1 MDNNQNQDNSNSQ
14 PSEWKQRELGAL
26 WKKNGKTQYYF
37 SGRINLSKLGNEDFV
52 NIVGFSNKLKKEN
65 PNAPDVIIYHSPSL
79 GKSALDLDSS
89 NSSGQDDSNQ
99 DGEESKGAK
108 ETEDSDV
115 KLDDETPF

>member
-26 WKKNGKTQYYF
+26 WKKNGKTQNYF
-37 SGRINLSKLGNEDFV
+37 SGRINLSKLGDEDFV

-79 GKSALDLDSS
+79 GGSSLDLDDS
-89 NSSGQDDSNQ
+89 NSSTQNTSTQEGQNTK
-99 DGEESKGAK
+99 EAK
-108 ETEDSDV
+108 ASD
-115 KLDDETPF
+115 LQLEDETPF